1 MAEMKG
7 KPKHIRC
14 GKCDFLTDSA
24 VELAR
29 HIKALHVRVRN
40 DSRCPDCE
48 FKAATISAL
57 LLHIKA
63 THRKEAENT
72 TEPVKIASEI
82 QKVSYFQMI
91 CEALKPAKNRMLLHS
106 EICAFI
112 SKKYPSFKMEDES
125 WQDDIRQTLSQ
136 RFKKVPRKH
145 LPPTPL
151 PIKGELTE
159 TESKPN
165 EEAIKSD
172 VNISTSNV
180 NDWTLEKD
188 DGNDFNDIV
197 DEELNESG
205 QFHFAA
211 ENFNMSILEDTAAH
225 ESETYNHASLS
236 YAEGKDY
243 HQTDSLGY
251 KCNLCDHETPR
262 KANMEIHVKA
272 VHYKIRDYMCFIC
285 GYATSRTNYLAHHM
299 KKSHDKIISFQRGP
313 YEKVLPVKG
322 PEQDEAHSQQLEVNL
337 SDDLGKESNVGLT
350 SKNDESAD
358 IYQLETSSGKNIFLE
373 CPHCEMKLSSGQRL
387 ASHIRQWHGIKCPQ
401 CEIHLNSNAELENH
415 WRICVSS
422 QDLEK
427 SAVEESATRLK
438 LQASSNVEGKERGAK
453 RRIILLRRNRPKT
466 DQRSIQSRTCCK
478 CSLVTDSPIDLYRHF
493 MSVHSDYPKSQFQDS
508 SPK

>member
-1 MAEMKG
+1 MTRES
-7 KPKHIRC
+7 KHIRC

-63 THRKEAENT
+63 NHRKEAEDT
-72 TEPVKIASEI
+72 TEPMKSTLET

-91 CEALKPAKNRMLLHS
+91 CESLKPAKNRMLLHS

-112 SKKYPSFKMEDES
+112 SNKYPSFKMEDES
-125 WQDDIRQTLSQ
+125 WQDDVRQTLSQ

-145 LPPTPL
+145 LPPTPTPP
-151 PIKGELTE
+151 PIKEQLTE
-159 TESKPN
+159 AESKPN
-165 EEAIKSD
+165 EEATKAH

-180 NDWTLEKD
+180 NESALEKD

-205 QFHFAA
+205 QFHVAA
-211 ENFNMSILEDTAAH
+211 EDFKKPTFEDTAAH
-225 ESETYNHASLS
+225 VSETYNHASLS

-251 KCNLCDHETPR
+251 KCNLCDHVTQR
-262 KANMEIHVKA
+262 RANMDIHVKA
-272 VHYKIRDYMCFIC
+272 VHYKIRDYICSIC

-313 YEKVLPVKG
+313 YENVLPVQG

-337 SDDLGKESNVGLT
+337 SDDLGKEPNEGLT
-350 SKNDESAD
+350 SENDESAE
-358 IYQLETSSGKNIFLE
+358 IYKFETSSGKNTFLE

-415 WRICVSS
+415 WRVCVSS

-427 SAVEESATRLK
+427 SAVEENATRLK
-438 LQASSNVEGKERGAK
+438 LQASSNVRVTERGAE
-453 RRIILLRRNRPKT
+453 RRIILLRRNRPKA
-466 DQRSIQSRTCCK
+466 DERNIQSRTCCK
-478 CSLVTDSPIDLYRHF
+478 CNLVTDSATDLYRHF
-493 MSVHSDYPKSQFQDS
+493 LSVHSDNPKSQVQDS